1 MVISNGRLNDGTA
14 VRHEISKIYT
24 LMIKMFCKKLI
35 KQFLLVTLLC
45 LSQNL
50 KLMMVQPRNQFVFCG
65 PPALEAPSPP
75 PPLPNSTVATNNTVL
90 PTVETELSIV
100 EVDNAIP
107 TDLDNRLANLIS
119 TIPMKIDLNL
129 RALTYDEPFVLTY
142 DEPLAL
148 TYDELPVLTYHKEIS
163 ALTYFEP
170 DNRD

>member
-1 MVISNGRLNDGTA
+1 
-14 VRHEISKIYT
+14 
-24 LMIKMFCKKLI
+24 MIKMFCKKLI

-50 KLMMVQPRNQFVFCG
+50 KSMMVQPRNQLVFCG
-65 PPALEAPSPP
+65 PPALEAPP

-90 PTVETELSIV
+90 PIVETELSIV

-119 TIPMKIDLNL
+119 TTPMEIDLNL
-129 RALTYDEPFVLTY
+129 PALTYDEPLVLTY

-148 TYDELPVLTYHKEIS
+148 TYDELPALTYHKEIS
-163 ALTYFEP
+163 PLTYFEP